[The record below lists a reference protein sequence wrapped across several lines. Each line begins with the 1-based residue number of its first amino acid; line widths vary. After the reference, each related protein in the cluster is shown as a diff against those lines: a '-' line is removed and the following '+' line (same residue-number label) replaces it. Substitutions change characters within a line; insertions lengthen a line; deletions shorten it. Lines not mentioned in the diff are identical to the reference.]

1 MNHIKKKDGFKDERH
16 IIIPPGLLQ
25 EAKEHPLVEGTL
37 LNELG
42 YYPSA
47 RYHYRERYNENVENI
62 LIYCLEGEGT
72 IEINNSQRFILTR
85 GTLFIIPEN
94 TAHRYYSDG
103 DDPWSILWAHFETPL
118 SDYFELNRLIPIA
131 ISSPEKNALIQ
142 SHFINLFDIAE
153 KTLSLGNIICTSQ
166 LIKLILTEIVYLK
179 DGLSNDKQNS
189 YLTKSIRYLNEHLSE
204 SISLVE
210 LATYLNISQ
219 SYLSSIYNKYL
230 NTSPIDYL
238 IQIRIEQACRY
249 LKMTDLKIYEIAK
262 KVGYQDPYYFSRIFK
277 KITGFTPK
285 NYRQQTN
292 HGTQQMTARK

>member
-1 MNHIKKKDGFKDERH
+1 M
-16 IIIPPGLLQ
+16 
-25 EAKEHPLVEGTL
+25 
-37 LNELG
+37 
-42 YYPSA
+42 
-47 RYHYRERYNENVENI
+47 
-62 LIYCLEGEGT
+62 
-72 IEINNSQRFILTR
+72 
-85 GTLFIIPEN
+85 
-94 TAHRYYSDG
+94 
-103 DDPWSILWAHFETPL
+103 
-118 SDYFELNRLIPIA
+118 
-131 ISSPEKNALIQ
+131 
-142 SHFINLFDIAE
+142 
-153 KTLSLGNIICTSQ
+153 
-166 LIKLILTEIVYLK
+166 
-179 DGLSNDKQNS
+179 
-189 YLTKSIRYLNEHLSE
+189 TKSIRYLNEHLSE